1 MKVLI
6 LGNSDLVK
14 RKIVPAIIKIDSIS
28 SYDISTTSNK
38 KLNKNKLAKVYK
50 DYSLSILNSDADTVY
65 VSLPNNLHY
74 KFSKL
79 AIQSGKNVIV
89 DKPAI
94 VRKDQLQKLYDLSKE
109 KNVALSM
116 SSVFNFHKGWKKFKD
131 VSYKKDIK
139 GVLSITFTIPKL
151 DSNNIRMSSKLGGGA
166 LHDMGIYCSNAG
178 YLFWETSLKSISIN
192 KFIKNELVIGFT
204 VLANYGNGKE
214 LIGNFGFERNYKNCI
229 SFYGNDFETN
239 YERVFS
245 PPPELITK
253 VAKISGNNK
262 KEYKVGKDDTF
273 KNYLEYFIKNINNK
287 SKLRNEFYTLNKE
300 YLNYL

>member
-6 LGNSDLVK
+6 LGNSDIVQ
-14 RKIVPAIIKIDSIS
+14 RKIVPTIIKTDSIS

-38 KLNKNKLAKVYK
+38 KLNKNKLESTYK
-50 DYSLSILNSDADTVY
+50 DYSLSILDSNADTVY

-74 KFSKL
+74 KFSKK
-79 AIQSGKNVIV
+79 AIQAGKNVIV

-94 VRKDQLQKLYDLSKE
+94 VRKDQLQKLYDLAKE
-109 KNVALSM
+109 KNIALSM
-116 SSVFNFHKGWKKFKD
+116 SSVFNFHNCWKKFKD
-131 VSYKKDIK
+131 ISYKKNTK
-139 GVLSITFTIPKL
+139 GVLSLTFTIPKL
-151 DSNNIRMSSKLGGGA
+151 NNDNIRMSNKLSGGA
-166 LHDMGIYCSNAG
+166 LHDMAIYCSNAG
-178 YLFWETSLKSISIN
+178 YFFWETNLKSLSIN
-192 KFIKNELVIGFT
+192 KFIKSELVIGFT

-214 LIGNFGFERNYKNCI
+214 LIGNFGFEKNYKNCI
-229 SFYGNDFETN
+229 SYYGNDFETH
-239 YERVFS
+239 YERAFS

-253 VAKISGNNK
+253 VTKISGNKK

-273 KNYLEYFIKNINNK
+273 KNYFDYFIKNINNK